1 MMVGED
7 FAEELVALFPDGADG
22 GKVRGWV
29 VWIAD
34 VEDSRR
40 GTTPVWTEDLQ
51 KERVSRQG
59 KQ

>member
-7 FAEELVALFPDGADG
+7 FTEELVALFPDGADG

-40 GTTPVWTEDLQ
+40 GTTPVWAEDL
-51 KERVSRQG
+51 
-59 KQ
+59 

>member
-1 MMVGED
+1 
-7 FAEELVALFPDGADG
+7 
-22 GKVRGWV
+22 
-29 VWIAD
+29 

-40 GTTPVWTEDLQ
+40 GTTPVRTEDLQ